1 VEIIYLFFNLKQKP
15 MKFNLLTVLAVLLCS
30 HVARAQTSKGP
41 MGGTWYCAET
51 KEVFAITTDDN
62 NSIQGRGVY
71 YAKGDTKFKQM
82 QIMTQTTTEEGY
94 LLRCYDPAKPNM
106 VYELKSSVMGY
117 GTKIAMTKTGSRSK
131 FNYCYN
137 LALGVPDTKGFGK
150 MKPWEMVRRCLYDR
164 TWKDTKRPKSP
175 LTFKY
180 AEGYAQATQD
190 AHTEKF
196 TVNDA
201 NFEIATFL
209 EAYGKVKMKFLFDE
223 AWFLEVRNL
232 DGTVLTL
239 FAGE

>member
-1 VEIIYLFFNLKQKP
+1 
-15 MKFNLLTVLAVLLCS
+15 MKFNFLTALAVFLCT
-30 HVARAQTSKGP
+30 HLAMAQTSKGA
-41 MGGTWYCAET
+41 MGGTWYCSET
-51 KEVFAITTDDN
+51 KEIFAISTDDD

-71 YAKGDTKFKQM
+71 YAKGDNYFKQM
-82 QIMTQTTTEEGY
+82 QIMTQTTTDEGY

-106 VYELKSSVMGY
+106 VYELKSSVMSY
-117 GTKIAMTKTGSRSK
+117 GTKIAKTKTGSRSK
-131 FNYCYN
+131 INYCYN
-137 LALGVPDTKGFGK
+137 MDLGVPDAKGFGK
-150 MKPWEMVRRCLYDR
+150 KKPWEMVRRSLYEK

-175 LTFKY
+175 LTFKF

-209 EAYGKVKMKFLFDE
+209 EAYGKVKMRFLFDE

-232 DGTVLTL
+232 DGKVLTL
-239 FAGE
+239 FAAE